1 MGRLAHIMPPF
12 TSIDDEVD
20 RLIEGAFD
28 FLGRDTGGLS
38 LPAAIAYPPLNISE
52 EGDVAY
58 VESELPG
65 LAMDQVEVLVCG
77 DQLTIRGERPG
88 AIVEGQWHRRERPL
102 GAFSRS
108 VTLPWDV
115 TADAVEARLRDGMLT
130 IKLPKSER
138 SRARKVEVHAV

>member
-1 MGRLAHIMPPF
+1 MGRLAHFMPPF

-28 FLGRDTGGLS
+28 FLGRDTGGLGP
-38 LPAAIAYPPLNISE
+38 PAAIAYPLLNISE

-65 LAMDQVEVLVCG
+65 LAIDQVEVLVCG

-88 AIVEGQWHRRERPL
+88 VTVEGQWHRRERPL

-115 TADAVEARLRDGMLT
+115 KADAVEARLRDGMLT

-138 SRARKVEVHAV
+138 SRARKVAVQPV